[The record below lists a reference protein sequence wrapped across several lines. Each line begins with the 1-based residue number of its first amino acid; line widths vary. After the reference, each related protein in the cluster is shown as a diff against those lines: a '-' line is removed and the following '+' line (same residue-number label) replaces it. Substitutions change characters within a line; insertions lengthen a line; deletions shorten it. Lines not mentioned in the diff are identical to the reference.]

1 MTIPHGAIY
10 RQKIVLFSVESHN
23 LEVAGGVLLKGRF
36 VRTLNVVGRLLG
48 HGRPSTGNRY
58 VQLDDAT

>member
-1 MTIPHGAIY
+1 ME
-10 RQKIVLFSVESHN
+10 QKTVCFRGYLRP
-23 LEVAGGVLLKGRF
+23 VAGVTRNGRF

-48 HGRPSTGNRY
+48 YGRPSTGNRY

>member
-1 MTIPHGAIY
+1 ME
-10 RQKIVLFSVESHN
+10 QKSGCLRGYVRMV
-23 LEVAGGVLLKGRF
+23 GGVLLKGRF